1 MLVSSPGE
9 REREAT
15 IFWKRLDLALI
26 ELSHVKISTVDLPK
40 PIIVIDNENTFQAI
54 RWITTK
60 TAVFYLVLGVVEKMY
75 QGFSAITFGPRKA

>member
-1 MLVSSPGE
+1 M

-15 IFWKRLDLALI
+15 ICWKRLDLALI

-54 RWITTK
+54 RWINK
-60 TAVFYLVLGVVEKMY
+60 NSCLL
-75 QGFSAITFGPRKA
+75 FGSWGGGENVPGIQCNYFRAQKGLE